1 MDGNEILLLG
11 LGIQAPWRLV
21 DQHLD
26 VDKQPHELHLTV
38 SSDRGQKYACPV
50 CGAEC
55 AAHDFQEKTWRHL
68 NFFQHHCYIHASVPR
83 VRCPEHGVKLVDVPW
98 ARKGS
103 AFTLLFE
110 QAALDVVSTW
120 QFEGPGTGNENANNT
135 VDVRFEISGDRDR
148 ATRNFLRRY
157 RDRIKE
163 SVAENLRGRGIAQD
177 GKGEKISIPA
187 RDTSEPTFRHGAGG
201 RVTHVVPGN
210 EEFTRGDRI
219 AKPKGAGSGSGP
231 GQASNEGEGL
241 DEFVFQINQQEF
253 LDALFDD
260 MELPNLTKRQL
271 AGLEEFKRVK
281 GGFASDGAPSNISV
295 VRSMRSATMR
305 RIALGAGKR
314 TELRRLEAELQALAD
329 TGENRER
336 RAQLESEIDDLRE
349 RLARIPFIDDV
360 DIRYHRHIKEPVPH
374 SKAVMFCLMDVSGS
388 MDQNTKDLAKRFYIL
403 LYLFLSRNYD
413 KTEVVFNGDWFRKM
427 TFEDVLRLNS
437 EVTMQQMLQREDFKN
452 RIDQGR
458 EVRLHEIQYP
468 IVQGWDSVEVRA
480 DGVTQRADTD
490 AGLSDV
496 FLGARYLYRYNNWDF
511 AARADYSFGE
521 SDGVLTDEYL
531 QQELDDGCEI
541 IRIGR
546 EEGVRATWEELA
558 EPGQTIED
566 GLNGFIR

>member
-1 MDGNEILLLG
+1 MSFLIDRRSN
-11 LGIQAPWRLV
+11 P
-21 DQHLD
+21 
-26 VDKQPHELHLTV
+26 KQ
-38 SSDRGQKYACPV
+38 R
-50 CGAEC
+50 
-55 AAHDFQEKTWRHL
+55 
-68 NFFQHHCYIHASVPR
+68 
-83 VRCPEHGVKLVDVPW
+83 
-98 ARKGS
+98 S
-103 AFTLLFE
+103 AVNR
-110 QAALDVVSTW
+110 Q
-120 QFEGPGTGNENANNT
+120 
-135 VDVRFEISGDRDR
+135 R
-148 ATRNFLRRY
+148 FLRRY

-187 RDTSEPTFRHGAGG
+187 RDTSEPTFRHGPGG

-210 EEFTRGDRI
+210 EEFSRGDRI

-314 TELRRLEAELQALAD
+314 TELRRLEQELQALAD
-329 TGENRER
+329 TGEKRER
-336 RAQLESEIDDLRE
+336 RAELESEIDQLRE

-413 KTEVVFNGDWFRKM
+413 KTEVVFIRHHTSAKEVDEEEFFHSRETGGTVVSSALELMKMIVEARYSPTEWNIYGAQASDGDNWPNDAGRSTELIQQLLPLCQYYAYVEITEAGDKPLWQTYTPVAQEWPDSFVMQHITGPGDIYPVFHELFRK
-427 TFEDVLRLNS
+427 
-437 EVTMQQMLQREDFKN
+437 
-452 RIDQGR
+452 
-458 EVRLHEIQYP
+458 
-468 IVQGWDSVEVRA
+468 
-480 DGVTQRADTD
+480 
-490 AGLSDV
+490 
-496 FLGARYLYRYNNWDF
+496 
-511 AARADYSFGE
+511 
-521 SDGVLTDEYL
+521 
-531 QQELDDGCEI
+531 
-541 IRIGR
+541 
-546 EEGVRATWEELA
+546 
-558 EPGQTIED
+558 QTA
-566 GLNGFIR
+566 